1 MRAPRAMQ
9 RPVAAS
15 GGANGVSLPVASL
28 SSTSLIEL
36 RASDVMVP
44 SHLAVP
50 TGCRKDEEKARA
62 KAKEKD
68 RGGKPAS
75 AATGYETYSFGE
87 AQWKKQLESKYTAVL
102 AENKRLKAS
111 ASAGAS
117 SMDVDAGQDA
127 AAEPGSE
134 QPPEEELK
142 DLEAFVKN
150 NKEAAKTSVFSKI
163 ASDAAEE
170 KAVRLR
176 ERIKAAKPAETLH
189 RAVLGK
195 LQKAQHRR
203 EKQNEKLTLLRQGLA
218 ATQKEIG
225 ELLALRAANEIE
237 IAGYEAE
244 FTLTAAA
251 TVPKVE
257 VVQQTVLSEAELA
270 SKPEL
275 KAFQESTAFKDWQLA
290 MQAAQ
295 EAAAADES
303 QRVQALVEKQAADK
317 KAAAEAAK
325 QAAIDARAAA
335 MPAGDDCSF
344 DELDPESMD
353 ALFKLSGD
361 RRAFD
366 EYISTQGVGKK
377 ARKDL

>member
-1 MRAPRAMQ
+1 MVNFAHRTTCFGCDGSKSSCSSGRVQ
-9 RPVAAS
+9 EGRGKGKGKGKGKSQGGKTAS
-15 GGANGVSLPVASL
+15 A
-28 SSTSLIEL
+28 
-36 RASDVMVP
+36 
-44 SHLAVP
+44 P
-50 TGCRKDEEKARA
+50 TGI
-62 KAKEKD
+62 
-68 RGGKPAS
+68 
-75 AATGYETYSFGE
+75 ETYSFGE

-111 ASAGAS
+111 ASAGSPA
-117 SMDVDAGQDA
+117 MDVDSSQESAS
-127 AAEPGSE
+127 EPGSE

-170 KAVRLR
+170 KAGRLR
-176 ERIKAAKPAETLH
+176 DRIQAAKPAETLH
-189 RAVLGK
+189 RAALGK

-203 EKQNEKLTLLRQGLA
+203 DKQNDKLTVLKQALA

-225 ELLALRAANEIE
+225 ELLALRAANDIE

-257 VVQQTVLSEAELA
+257 VAQQTLLSEAWMA

-275 KAFQESTAFKDWQLA
+275 KAFQESPAFKEWQLA

-295 EAAAADES
+295 DAATAEEA
-303 QRVQALVEKQAADK
+303 QRVQALIDKQAA
-317 KAAAEAAK
+317 AAK

-335 MPAGDDCSF
+335 MPAGDDGNF
-344 DELDPESMD
+344 DELDAESMD
-353 ALFKLSGD
+353 TLFKLSGD

-377 ARKDL
+377 ARKGL